1 MTIKTMT
8 EPTPVAA
15 FIRVVGAT
23 VIALGLLLGVREP
36 AAAQQTS
43 LTRAEV
49 VQQLDGRYSE
59 KPVALGLASNGGII
73 EVFTT
78 RDGST
83 WTIVL
88 TMPNGM
94 SAVVAVGESWT
105 ALERLRGR
113 LS

>member
-94 SAVVAVGESWT
+94 SAVVAAGENWT
-105 ALERLRGR
+105 TLEQLRGR